1 MTADARPDIAVRDVA
16 VTFAGRAAQP
26 VLADVSLTIP
36 AGRFVS
42 LIGPSGCGKTTLLK
56 VIGGLLEPGRG
67 SVRYGTLSAAETLL
81 AGRIGLVFQEPTLLP
96 WRTALG
102 NAAFLCQ
109 MSRGRWSRKEAL
121 ARGRAML
128 DLVGLG
134 SAADKYPHQLS
145 GGMRQRVAI
154 ARALAVDPDILLMD
168 EPFAALDA
176 ITRARMGR
184 QLLDIWQRTGKTV
197 VFVTHAIEEAVLL
210 SDEIHLM
217 AGGPGRIVESLP
229 VGLGRPRP
237 PAVVEGAAFA
247 ALAARLRRALHDSME
262 GEPYGHLA

>member
-1 MTADARPDIAVRDVA
+1 VAADARPDIAVRGVTVA
-16 VTFAGRAAQP
+16 FAAET
-26 VLADVSLTIP
+26 VLAEISLDIP

-56 VIGGLLEPGRG
+56 VIGGLLDPVGG
-67 SVRYGTLSAAETLL
+67 SVRYGERSAAAMLES
-81 AGRIGLVFQEPTLLP
+81 GRIGLVFQEPSLLP

-102 NAAFLCQ
+102 NAAFLCE
-109 MSRGRWSRKEAL
+109 MTPGWSRRA
-121 ARGRAML
+121 ARERGQAML
-128 DLVGLG
+128 ELVGLAA
-134 SAADKYPHQLS
+134 AADKYPRQLS

-176 ITRARMGR
+176 IARARMGHR
-184 QLLDIWQRTGKTV
+184 LLDIWQRTGKTV

-217 AGGPGRIVESLP
+217 GIAPGRIVETLA

-237 PAVVEGAAFA
+237 PAVAESPEFA
-247 ALAARLRRALHDSME
+247 RLAAHLRRELHDSM
-262 GEPYGHLA
+262 GPDADG

>member
-1 MTADARPDIAVRDVA
+1 MAADARPDIAVRGVSVA
-16 VTFAGRAAQP
+16 FAAET
-26 VLADVSLTIP
+26 VLADISLDIP

-56 VIGGLLEPGRG
+56 VIGGLLDPAGG
-67 SVRYGTLSAAETLL
+67 SVRYGERSAASMLE
-81 AGRIGLVFQEPTLLP
+81 AGRIGLVFQEPSLLP

-102 NAAFLCQ
+102 NVAFLCE
-109 MSRGRWSRKEAL
+109 MTPGWSRSAAWE
-121 ARGRAML
+121 RGRAML
-128 DLVGLG
+128 ELVGLAA
-134 SAADKYPHQLS
+134 AADKYPRQLS

-176 ITRARMGR
+176 IARARMGR
-184 QLLDIWQRTGKTV
+184 RLLDIWQRTGKTV

-217 AGGPGRIVESLP
+217 GIGPGRIVETLA

-237 PAVVEGAAFA
+237 PEVAESPEF
-247 ALAARLRRALHDSME
+247 ARLASHLRRELHDSL
-262 GEPYGHLA
+262 GPDADG

>member
-1 MTADARPDIAVRDVA
+1 MADARPDIEARGVTVA
-16 VTFAGRAAQP
+16 FATAQT
-26 VLADVSLTIP
+26 VLADVSLRIP

-56 VIGGLLEPGRG
+56 VIGGLLDPASG
-67 SVRYGTLSAAETLL
+67 SVRYGERSAAATLA
-81 AGRIGLVFQEPTLLP
+81 AGKIGLVFQEPTLLP

-102 NAAFLCQ
+102 NAAFLCR
-109 MSRGRWSRKEAL
+109 MARGRWSRRDSRE
-121 ARGRAML
+121 RGRAML
-128 DLVGLG
+128 DLVGL
-134 SAADKYPHQLS
+134 SAAADKYPHQLS

-176 ITRARMGR
+176 IARARMGYK
-184 QLLDIWQRTGKTV
+184 LLDIWQRTGKTV

-217 AGGPGRIVESLP
+217 GTAPGRIIECLP
-229 VGLGRPRP
+229 VELGRPRP
-237 PAVVEGAAFA
+237 PAVAESPEFA
-247 ALAARLRRALHDSME
+247 RLAGRLRRELHDSM
-262 GEPYGHLA
+262 GPDADG

>member
-1 MTADARPDIAVRDVA
+1 MAADRRPDIAVRDVT
-16 VTFAGRAAQP
+16 VTYDGATAQT
-26 VLADVSLTIP
+26 VLANVSLSVR
-36 AGRFVS
+36 AGSFVS

-56 VIGGLLEPGRG
+56 VIGGLMAPSGG
-67 SVRYGTLSAAETLL
+67 TVRYGDRTAAATLD
-81 AGRIGLVFQEPTLLP
+81 AGKIGLVFQEPTLLP

-102 NAAFLCQ
+102 NAAFLCE
-109 MSRGRWSRKEAL
+109 MARRPWTRREAKE
-121 ARGRAML
+121 RGRAML

-134 SAADKYPHQLS
+134 AAADKFPHQLS

-176 ITRARMGR
+176 IARARMGHK
-184 QLLDIWQRTGKTV
+184 LLDIWQRTGKTV

-217 AGGPGRIVESLP
+217 GIGPGRILDSLP

-237 PAVVEGAAFA
+237 PAVIESPEFA
-247 ALAARLRRALHDSME
+247 RLASRLRRELYDAMKADDD
-262 GEPYGHLA
+262 G

>member
-1 MTADARPDIAVRDVA
+1 VAADARPDIAVRGVSVA
-16 VTFAGRAAQP
+16 FAAET
-26 VLADVSLTIP
+26 VLADVSLDIP

-56 VIGGLLEPGRG
+56 VIGGLLDPAAGT
-67 SVRYGTLSAAETLL
+67 VRYGERSAAAMLE
-81 AGRIGLVFQEPTLLP
+81 AGRIGLVFQEPSLLP

-102 NAAFLCQ
+102 NAAFLCE
-109 MSRGRWSRKEAL
+109 MTSGWSRRAAWE
-121 ARGRAML
+121 RGRAML
-128 DLVGLG
+128 ELVGLAA
-134 SAADKYPHQLS
+134 AADKYPRQLS

-176 ITRARMGR
+176 IARARMGHR
-184 QLLDIWQRTGKTV
+184 LLDIWQRTGKTV

-217 AGGPGRIVESLP
+217 GIGPGRIVETLA

-237 PAVVEGAAFA
+237 PAVVESPEFIQ
-247 ALAARLRRALHDSME
+247 LAARLRHELHDSL
-262 GEPYGHLA
+262 GPDADG